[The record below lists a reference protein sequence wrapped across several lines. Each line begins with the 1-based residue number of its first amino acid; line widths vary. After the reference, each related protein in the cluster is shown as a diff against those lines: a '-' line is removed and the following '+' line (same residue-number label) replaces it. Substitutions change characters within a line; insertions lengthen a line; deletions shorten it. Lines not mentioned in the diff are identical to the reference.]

1 MSDTKRKHLYIGGMA
16 NVSKSRRN
24 AGLKARNTIIAKHGD
39 NYYARIGK
47 IGGSQTDTRPKGF
60 EADRALARRAGA
72 KGGAA
77 ARRNR
82 G

>member
-1 MSDTKRKHLYIGGMA
+1 MA
-16 NVSKSRRN
+16 VKSHR
-24 AGLKARNTIIAKHGD
+24 ASGIKARNTIIAKHGE

-47 IGGSQTDTRPKGF
+47 KGGSRTDTKPKGF

-77 ARRNR
+77 SRKK
-82 G
+82 

>member
-1 MSDTKRKHLYIGGMA
+1 MA
-16 NVSKSRRN
+16 RQTSRR
-24 AGLKARNTIIAKHGD
+24 ASGIKARNTIIARHGE

-47 IGGSQTDTRPKGF
+47 KGGSRTDTKPKGF

-77 ARRNR
+77 SRKK
-82 G
+82 